1 MILSRN
7 PEICAAELDG
17 EVCLFNP
24 ESAEYLNL
32 NATGSWIWNLLEA
45 PLDLD
50 RLVQALQE
58 HFSVDPDTCRLET
71 QRFVD
76 EALEKGMLAATQT
89 A

>member
-7 PEICAAELDG
+7 SAIYAAELDG

-32 NATGSWIWNLLEA
+32 NATGSWIWNLLGA

-50 RLVQALQE
+50 ELVQALQE

-76 EALEKGMLAATQT
+76 EALQKGMLAPTQLV
-89 A
+89 